1 MVTNFKD
8 EIERAS
14 RIAESGVGHL
24 HSPGGGEVP
33 RWIDRRRFQVVLGL
47 GAHDG
52 CDDRCVTTIA
62 TYARE
67 TMRRIDD
74 VNAAIGETLTEE
86 DISSDC
92 YVAVMSHLV
101 DGADHMVRFDVY
113 TIHVISDFDAQREY
127 DEYQRDVPRH
137 DMRRVTPVTV
147 DHVIGLVRQALIDTD
162 EHTIVSIGDWELEG
176 EPGDH

>member
-8 EIERAS
+8 EIERTS

-24 HSPGGGEVP
+24 HSPGGGGVP

-47 GAHDG
+47 GAHDER
-52 CDDRCVTTIA
+52 DDRCVSTIA

-67 TMRRIDD
+67 TMRRIDG
-74 VNAAIGETLTEE
+74 VNAAIGETLTDE
-86 DISSDC
+86 DIVGDS
-92 YVAVMSHLV
+92 YVAVMSHLIDEV
-101 DGADHMVRFDVY
+101 SHAVRLDVY
-113 TIHVISDFDAQREY
+113 IIHVISDFDAQREY

-137 DMRRVTPVTV
+137 DMRRVTPVAV
-147 DHVIGLVRQALIDTD
+147 ARVIGLVRRALFDTD
-162 EHTIVSIGDWELEG
+162 EHTIVSVGDWELEG